1 MPFCM
6 VLVTWVPIRNA
17 PENSSTA
24 ANPESSVRYASA
36 FILFVPWK
44 TTDCIASGT
53 VSAAN
58 AITTEIDIAIRGD
71 IWNALAI
78 SDSSDSPFC
87 SSSDSVASACPLE
100 PLSAL
105 AKEDIVARGRPRVV
119 PQAMNPRWQL
129 SNRVTEQE
137 SGSRS
142 SPSCSSMCSGN
153 GEERGRLR
161 HGVAEAK
168 YRFEQRST
176 EKKKMRL
183 RGRRG
188 GRWTGGSRLAV
199 AIGALLAKDH
209 RTENQLV
216 CSRPDAEEKNNQR
229 LCPCIR
235 H

>member
-1 MPFCM
+1 MTHDEDTLAKELQNTAFTPPNTIPKPTMAPTIQSAARDDNNPAKSRESFPWKTDATRMPFCM

-105 AKEDIVARGRPRVV
+105 AKEDIVARGRPRC
-119 PQAMNPRWQL
+119 
-129 SNRVTEQE
+129 EF
-137 SGSRS
+137 SR
-142 SPSCSSMCSGN
+142 
-153 GEERGRLR
+153 
-161 HGVAEAK
+161 K
-168 YRFEQRST
+168 ST
-176 EKKKMRL
+176 L
-183 RGRRG
+183 V
-188 GRWTGGSRLAV
+188 W
-199 AIGALLAKDH
+199 LLMGI
-209 RTENQLV
+209 RTLIL
-216 CSRPDAEEKNNQR
+216 PMAG
-229 LCPCIR
+229 
-235 H
+235 